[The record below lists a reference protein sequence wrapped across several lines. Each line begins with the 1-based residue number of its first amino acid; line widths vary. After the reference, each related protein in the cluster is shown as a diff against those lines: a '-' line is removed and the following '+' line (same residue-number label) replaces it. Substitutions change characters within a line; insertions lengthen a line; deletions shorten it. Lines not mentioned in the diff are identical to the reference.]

1 MILFQRAVIITLI
14 ISYRV
19 RKCMESAADPDAK
32 PKLPSLFVVLEEIN
46 KKRRSVTCSCDVL
59 AKKVEKY
66 YLKVDPNYLSYGIDF
81 HPCCVFCCNCHAD
94 KFDEDLHYN
103 RGINYEY

>member
-1 MILFQRAVIITLI
+1 
-14 ISYRV
+14 
-19 RKCMESAADPDAK
+19 MESAADPDAK

-66 YLKVDPNYLSYGIDF
+66 YLEIDPNYLQYGIDF
-81 HPCCVFCCNCHAD
+81 HPCCALCCNCHAE
-94 KFDEDLHYN
+94 KFDEEMHHH